1 MIDTLAGEII
11 KALTSILGQ
20 KHEKKLKELEVT
32 IQSLLMAERLKYDIF
47 RDLLGERINL
57 YKTVWTDTDIVSYN
71 RWKKL
76 DNGERVIDVDQIEK
90 LRHYLIKLNEE
101 KGYLFD
107 PISRGFLLDLRMCC
121 KECIEK
127 SDRNV
132 IHWIYEDNIDDE
144 KFPHGIKL
152 WMNKSGLRRSMVIS
166 MQLPEAGN
174 ALYFDIEKQKEI
186 VMEVE
191 NTILDDAERFGL
203 GKDKAKKLIN
213 SITKLKSIKTAD
225 NKAPVNAGIS
235 GM

>member
-1 MIDTLAGEII
+1 MIDTLAGEIV
-11 KALTSILGQ
+11 KALTSILGN

-57 YKTVWTDTDIVSYN
+57 YKNVWSDIDIVSYN

-76 DNGERVIDVDQIEK
+76 DNNNRVIDVEQVEK

-121 KECIEK
+121 KECIENSENK
-127 SDRNV
+127 L
-132 IHWIYEDNIDDE
+132 IYWIYENSIGDQT
-144 KFPHGIKL
+144 FPHGIKL

-174 ALYFDIEKQKEI
+174 ALYFDFEKQKEI

-191 NTILDDAERFGL
+191 KTIIDDAERFGIE
-203 GKDKAKKLIN
+203 KEQAKNLIN
-213 SITKLKSIKTAD
+213 SITMLKAKKNI
-225 NKAPVNAGIS
+225 
-235 GM
+235 